1 MSASVHDSGYKR
13 LFSNHTIFRQLLE
26 TFVAEPW
33 VKGLDFSRCETV
45 DKSFISEHYKETE
58 SDLLYRV
65 GLYERRSLYLRAD
78 GVPVFCGSQRWHCA
92 C

>member
-33 VKGLDFSRCETV
+33 VKELDFSRCETV

-65 GLYERRSLYLRAD
+65 GLHEQEVYIYVLMEFQS
-78 GVPVFCGSQRWHCA
+78 SSIQRWHSA